1 MPTVET
7 PPEHEAP
14 QPTPDSAT
22 ESATPPLP
30 AQRGRNGNGR
40 RYDYY
45 DTHELIT
52 LIDQIDDERSR
63 ARFREAVYLAII
75 LWLILALT
83 YIFLPR
89 WLPHRP
95 VLIVQQRNPNELTY
109 LATPPNLKDMLRQK
123 PAPHIS
129 EHTAEAQTPHPTKAP
144 TPPEPRAGHPE
155 PPAARPAPQ
164 PAQPQPRASQSTPP
178 QPTQP
183 PPQQTA
189 RVNPPPSPHPNVP
202 PIVADAPTPSSQ
214 RQPDFNTSQS
224 ASSAIAAAARNSRSQ
239 SGIPDQ
245 QGDYGS
251 APGKQGQG
259 KAGYE
264 ILSDTQGVDFGRYI
278 QRLLSE
284 VRRAWLP
291 LIPEECNS
299 PLFKQG
305 VTGVRFTILPDG
317 RITGMNL
324 DYSTHDDA
332 INRAAWGSLKSIG
345 SAPPLPK
352 EFHGPSLELRIEFR
366 VNKDRDLQ

>member
-14 QPTPDSAT
+14 QPPPDPGSDTPRS
-22 ESATPPLP
+22 S
-30 AQRGRNGNGR
+30 RGRSGNGR

-52 LIDQIDDERSR
+52 LIDQIDDERAR
-63 ARFREAVYLAII
+63 ARFREAVYLAVI
-75 LWLILALT
+75 LWLVMALA

-95 VLIVQQRNPNELTY
+95 VLIVQDRNPKELTY
-109 LATPPNLKDMLRQK
+109 LETPPNLKDMLRQK

-129 EHTAEAQTPHPTKAP
+129 EHTAEAQTPRPTKAP

-155 PPAARPAPQ
+155 PPAPRPQPQ
-164 PAQPQPRASQSTPP
+164 PAQPAPQQPQAQQQPPQQQTHVTP
-178 QPTQP
+178 QPT
-183 PPQQTA
+183 
-189 RVNPPPSPHPNVP
+189 PHPNVP
-202 PIVADAPTPSSQ
+202 PIVADAPAPSSQ
-214 RQPDFNTSQS
+214 RQPNFNNQQS
-224 ASSAIAAAARNSRSQ
+224 ASSAIADAARSSRSQ
-239 SGIPDQ
+239 SGLPDQ
-245 QGDYGS
+245 QGDYGN

-278 QRLLSE
+278 QRLLAQ

-305 VTGVRFTILPDG
+305 ITGVRFTIQPDG

-352 EFHGPSLELRIEFR
+352 EFHGPNLELRIEFR

>member
-1 MPTVET
+1 MPTVQT
-7 PPEHEAP
+7 PPEHDAP
-14 QPTPDSAT
+14 QPPP
-22 ESATPPLP
+22 ESGPISDADAPRSS
-30 AQRGRNGNGR
+30 RGRSGNGR

-75 LWLILALT
+75 VWLVLALT

-95 VLIVQQRNPNELTY
+95 VLIVQDRNPKELTY

-144 TPPEPRAGHPE
+144 TPPEPRAGHPQ
-155 PPAARPAPQ
+155 PQAARPQPQ
-164 PAQPQPRASQSTPP
+164 QAQPQPRVSQPAP
-178 QPTQP
+178 QQQQP
-183 PPQQTA
+183 APQPPQQA
-189 RVNPPPSPHPNVP
+189 RNTPPPSPHPNVP
-202 PIVADAPTPSSQ
+202 PIVDAPAPSSQ
-214 RQPDFNTSQS
+214 RQPNFNNTQS
-224 ASSAIAAAARNSRSQ
+224 ASSAIADAARSSRSQ
-239 SGIPDQ
+239 SGVPDQ

-251 APGKQGQG
+251 APGKQGSG

-278 QRLLSE
+278 QRLLAE

-305 VTGVRFTILPDG
+305 ITGVRFTIQPDG

-352 EFHGPSLELRIEFR
+352 EFHGPNLELRIEFR
-366 VNKDRDLQ
+366 VNKDREMQ